1 MKLIILDR
9 DGTINHDS
17 DEYIKS
23 PEEWKPI
30 KGSLEG
36 IARLTQAGYRIAVAT
51 NQSGIARGLFDTRT
65 LFAIHDTLHAR
76 AGAGRRPHRRL
87 LLLPARRRRRLRVP
101 QAAAGMLLEIARRF
115 NVPLG
120 ESDMVGDAKR
130 DLEAAAAAGA
140 KPVLVLTGKGAKT
153 RDEGGCRRARGYSP
167 TWRRSPSS
175 SHRAVMFLR
184 SMLFALALC
193 LVTPPYALFCASHLS
208 AAAHDALPPHFRLVA
223 PGDSSCAGAYWA
235 SNGAWRGAST
245 CRARPAVILSKHQS
259 AWETMAFQLIFPP
272 QVLVLKRE
280 LLWIPFF
287 GWGLALMSPI
297 AINRSRGM
305 RALRTIARRGR
316 ERLAQGFWVVVFP
329 EGTRVAPGSQ
339 REYHPGGAWLASASG
354 APVVPVA
361 HNAGLLWPRNA
372 FLKRPGTV
380 TVRIGPPI
388 DAANRDPKT
397 INELARTWIEEQ
409 QKALT

>member
-1 MKLIILDR
+1 V
-9 DGTINHDS
+9 T
-17 DEYIKS
+17 
-23 PEEWKPI
+23 
-30 KGSLEG
+30 
-36 IARLTQAGYRIAVAT
+36 V
-51 NQSGIARGLFDTRT
+51 
-65 LFAIHDTLHAR
+65 
-76 AGAGRRPHRRL
+76 
-87 LLLPARRRRRLRVP
+87 V
-101 QAAAGMLLEIARRF
+101 
-115 NVPLG
+115 
-120 ESDMVGDAKR
+120 
-130 DLEAAAAAGA
+130 
-140 KPVLVLTGKGAKT
+140 
-153 RDEGGCRRARGYSP
+153 
-167 TWRRSPSS
+167 RST
-175 SHRAVMFLR
+175 
-184 SMLFALALC
+184 LFALALC
-193 LVTPPYALFCASHLS
+193 LVTPPYALF
-208 AAAHDALPPHFRLVA
+208 ALLTFPLPRMTRYRLISGWSRLVIRLA
-223 PGDSSCAGAYWA
+223 RWILGIE
-235 SNGAWRGAST
+235 WRVEG
-245 CRARPAVILSKHQS
+245 RENLPARPAVILSKHQS

-329 EGTRVAPGSQ
+329 EGTRVPPGSQ

-372 FLKRPGTV
+372 FLKRSGTV

-388 DAANRDPKT
+388 EAANRDPQT

>member
-1 MKLIILDR
+1 MLLR
-9 DGTINHDS
+9 S
-17 DEYIKS
+17 
-23 PEEWKPI
+23 
-30 KGSLEG
+30 
-36 IARLTQAGYRIAVAT
+36 
-51 NQSGIARGLFDTRT
+51 T
-65 LFAIHDTLHAR
+65 LF
-76 AGAGRRPHRRL
+76 
-87 LLLPARRRRRLRVP
+87 
-101 QAAAGMLLEIARRF
+101 
-115 NVPLG
+115 
-120 ESDMVGDAKR
+120 S
-130 DLEAAAAAGA
+130 
-140 KPVLVLTGKGAKT
+140 
-153 RDEGGCRRARGYSP
+153 
-167 TWRRSPSS
+167 
-175 SHRAVMFLR
+175 
-184 SMLFALALC
+184 LALC
-193 LVTPPYALFCASHLS
+193 LVTPPYALF
-208 AAAHDALPPHFRLVA
+208 ALLTFPLPRMTRYRLISGWSRLVIRLA
-223 PGDSSCAGAYWA
+223 RWILGIE
-235 SNGAWRGAST
+235 WRVEG
-245 CRARPAVILSKHQS
+245 RENLPARPAVILSKHQS

-272 QVLVLKRE
+272 QVHVLKRE